1 MDSLVFLCARRVVAQ
16 RPLPALPAALYPV
29 LFQAAFLDGRALVL
43 QDLVATWP
51 FPELHLQ
58 RLVGHPE
65 LIPYHT
71 SLKSVEA
78 VIQGVVAQLR
88 QELEEPGS
96 CSSLRVLDMTVVLD
110 SDSESCHGVSGME
123 TWCTAKDLAKAC
135 VEVSKHQQEFQRRRS
150 KHDKHVSSGADMGT
164 AALQCPGVDI
174 YADLSIGRSSYWIL
188 HEALQTGAT
197 GLLRIKCREFQVESI
212 SGSEILTLLE
222 SLDPSCLRRVGL
234 YCNFFGLNGLSV
246 VLSYLS
252 RFPELR
258 SLMLPDNCVDVR
270 HLTPKTAMTIRCV
283 AQQLGMLPSLQE
295 LNLGFSRLSGK
306 LHQILSDLHAPLE
319 SLELPFCDLLPA
331 DLDFL
336 SQSIHAP
343 ALKRLDLSSN
353 NITQGLLEPLQL
365 LLEEAS
371 ASLLY
376 LNLMECHFLSQSIHA
391 PALKRL
397 DLSSNN
403 ITQGL
408 LEPLQLLLE
417 EASASLLYLNLME
430 CHMADSHL
438 DALLPTLL
446 YCSRLRFLGL
456 YGNPLSM
463 AALKDLLQKTLE
475 LPDLHVVMY
484 PAPKD
489 CCKRAPPGSF
499 SDSVVD
505 QELLSAATA
514 EISQLLENSWRADL
528 DWTCAPGSCRAM
540 DYFLL

>member
-376 LNLMECHFLSQSIHA
+376 LNLMECH
-391 PALKRL
+391 
-397 DLSSNN
+397 
-403 ITQGL
+403 
-408 LEPLQLLLE
+408 
-417 EASASLLYLNLME
+417 
-430 CHMADSHL
+430 MADSHL